1 MIYII
6 NESNDPHFN
15 LALEE
20 YVIKEMDP
28 DRDYFILWQ
37 NSPAVIVG
45 KSQNTI
51 EEINQSYVEKYGIHV
66 VRRLSGGGAVYHD
79 LGNLNFTFI
88 TTNTGEV
95 MDNFKK
101 FTEPVI
107 QALASLGV
115 KAEFNSRNDLTID
128 GKKFSGNAQY
138 YYQKRIL
145 HHGTLLYNSDLE
157 CIGQVLNVKAE
168 NIASKGVKYVRSRV
182 TNIMDYLPHPI
193 PLEEFKEVLV
203 RHFGQDGRKVT
214 KYCLADQDLARVN
227 HLVETKYAT
236 WEWNYGRSPDFN
248 LKKSG
253 RFAGGYLEFLL
264 EVQKGY
270 IKNCKIYGDF
280 FGEKDVQELEEVLH
294 QAKYEREGIKELL
307 QKADYA
313 KYFSRISLE
322 EVLSC
327 II

>member
-1 MIYII
+1 MIHII
-6 NESNDPHFN
+6 NESTNPYFN

-28 DRDYFILWQ
+28 GQDYFILWQ

-51 EEINQSYVEKYGIHV
+51 EEIDQAYVEKHGIYV

-88 TTNTGEV
+88 TDNTGEV
-95 MDNFKK
+95 MENFKR

-157 CIGQVLNVKAE
+157 RIGQVLNVKPE
-168 NIASKGVKYVRSRV
+168 RS
-182 TNIMDYLPHPI
+182 
-193 PLEEFKEVLV
+193 
-203 RHFGQDGRKVT
+203 
-214 KYCLADQDLARVN
+214 
-227 HLVETKYAT
+227 
-236 WEWNYGRSPDFN
+236 SPRELN
-248 LKKSG
+248 PSG
-253 RFAGGYLEFLL
+253 AG
-264 EVQKGY
+264 
-270 IKNCKIYGDF
+270 
-280 FGEKDVQELEEVLH
+280 
-294 QAKYEREGIKELL
+294 
-307 QKADYA
+307 
-313 KYFSRISLE
+313 
-322 EVLSC
+322 
-327 II
+327 